1 MTLDKVHD
9 IAMLKLMGA
18 RNSVILGMIMQQAVV
33 LGAFG
38 YVFGYYVGQFAF
50 PYFPRR
56 VALAPI
62 DLLVI
67 AGVVLGISV
76 ASSLLGIWR
85 TSKIDPNMVLS

>member
-1 MTLDKVHD
+1 
-9 IAMLKLMGA
+9 MLKLMGA
-18 RNSVILGMIMQQAVV
+18 RNSVILGMILQQAVV
-33 LGAFG
+33 LGALG

-50 PYFPRR
+50 PSFPRR

-62 DLLVI
+62 DLLAI

-76 ASSLLGIWR
+76 VSSLLGIWR

>member
-1 MTLDKVHD
+1 
-9 IAMLKLMGA
+9 MLKLMGA
-18 RNSVILGMIMQQAVV
+18 RDSVVLGMIMQQAVL

-56 VALAPI
+56 VSLAPI

-67 AGVVLGISV
+67 AGVVLGISTI
-76 ASSLLGIWR
+76 SSFLGIWR
-85 TSKIDPNMVLS
+85 TSKIDPNLVLS